1 MNNKQI
7 SEMTS
12 AEIEQLLED
21 KKREEREAQK
31 KARQEYESQVNTTAN
46 AIITEALSVSTIL
59 AEFYKNAT
67 DKLIGM
73 RDKLNQYGKIRSNS
87 KGGFH
92 LKTDD
97 GQYKIV
103 YRHSTI
109 CAWDERAT
117 KAEELLKDFLS
128 TTVKKRNIQ
137 DYEFMM
143 ALLERNKKGEL
154 ELSRMQTIYSK
165 EHLYDDPRWIEAI
178 RLFKE
183 SFQPVDTKMRL
194 EFYKRNEVSQSWE
207 PINLNLSSF

>member
-1 MNNKQI
+1 MDNKPI
-7 SEMTS
+7 SEMTT
-12 AEIEQLLED
+12 AEIEKLLES
-21 KKREEREAQK
+21 KKREELEAQQK
-31 KARQEYESQVNTTAN
+31 ERSEYEKKVNTTADS
-46 AIITEALSVSTIL
+46 IITEALSVSAIL
-59 AEFYKNAT
+59 FAFYQET
-67 DKLIGM
+67 TQKLIGL
-73 RDKLNQYGKIRSNS
+73 RDKLNEYGKIRNNS

-92 LKTDD
+92 LKTAD

-103 YRHSTI
+103 YRYSTI

-128 TTVKKRNIQ
+128 TTVKKRNMQ

-165 EHLYDDPRWIEAI
+165 EHLYNDPRWVEAI

-194 EFYKRNEVSQSWE
+194 EFYKRNEISQKWE
-207 PINLNLSSF
+207 PINLSLSGF